1 VVMISIFGRDDF
13 DFAPD
18 DFNF

>member
-13 DFAPD
+13 DFCS
-18 DFNF
+18 